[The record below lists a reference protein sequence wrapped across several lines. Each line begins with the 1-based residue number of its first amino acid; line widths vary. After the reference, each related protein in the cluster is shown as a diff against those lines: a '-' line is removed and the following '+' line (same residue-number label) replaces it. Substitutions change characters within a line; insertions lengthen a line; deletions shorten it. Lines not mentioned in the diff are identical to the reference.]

1 MTKDGEAVEDNT
13 PYKTVNSMLYHSPLF
28 HFPKEKT
35 DVETLHYTYGTVSG
49 VEPFKEEK
57 SEVQTKH
64 LTSYASSP
72 IQPRLATQTSRYAE
86 DNAQISP
93 RDKGILLHQAME
105 QSQSAD
111 DIIKALNLA
120 ALNGIISSDELNAIV
135 ANVQKL
141 LSQAPVSKWF
151 DGSWQAVRNEQSII
165 DPALGVKRPDRV
177 MINGKRALV
186 VDYKFGE
193 KRSTHRT
200 QIAEYGELLRKMGYE
215 DIRGYIWYVR
225 DGKIDEVSI

>member
-1 MTKDGEAVEDNT
+1 M

-28 HFPKEKT
+28 HFPKEKS
-35 DVETLHYTYGTVSG
+35 DVETLHYTYGTASG
-49 VEPFKEEK
+49 VEPFEEEK
-57 SEVQTKH
+57 SDVQTVH

-72 IQPRLATQTSRYAE
+72 IQPRLATQSSRYAE
-86 DNAQISP
+86 ESVLLSP

-105 QSQSAD
+105 HSQSAD

-120 ALNGIISSDELNAIV
+120 ALNGIISSDEHHTIV

-141 LSQAPVSKWF
+141 LSQAPVCEWF
-151 DGSWQAVRNEQSII
+151 DGSWQIVRNEQSII
-165 DPALGVKRPDRV
+165 DPALGIKRPDRV

-186 VDYKFGE
+186 IDYKFG
-193 KRSTHRT
+193 KAQTSHRT